1 MNIALIRHGVVETV
15 IVGTLEFAQT
25 LGYDD
30 CVETNEAGIGWT
42 WDGETFTAPQQPEP
56 EPEPVKPR
64 HITRLA
70 FLQRI
75 TMNEH
80 VAIELASMHDGGKE
94 ITDPYNIRA
103 ATLRKMLQLVNAA
116 TWIDLDRPDTRG
128 LVMQLEGMGM
138 LQPGRA
144 LEILDA
150 EIQPVEM
157 PTSDGYTSAPL

>member
-1 MNIALIRHGVVETV
+1 MNIALIRHGVVENV

-25 LGYDD
+25 LGYDA

-42 WDGETFTAPQQPEP
+42 WDGETFTAPPQPEP
-56 EPEPVKPR
+56 EPDPVLPR

-75 TMNEH
+75 TMPEH
-80 VAIELASMHDGGKE
+80 VAIELASIHDPASD
-94 ITDPYNIRA
+94 TATQVRA

-128 LVMQLEGMGM
+128 MVQQIEAMGM
-138 LQPGRA
+138 LAPGRA
-144 LEILDA
+144 LEILDGEILPIERPA
-150 EIQPVEM
+150 EGVGMAE
-157 PTSDGYTSAPL
+157 SS

>member
-1 MNIALIRHGVVETV
+1 MTIALIRNGVVENV

-25 LGYDD
+25 LGYDA
-30 CVETNEAGIGWT
+30 CVETDEAGIGWT
-42 WDGETFTAPQQPEP
+42 WDGVTLSPPNAPDPEP
-56 EPEPVKPR
+56 EVLTR

-80 VAIELASMHDGGKE
+80 VAIELASIHDPASD
-94 ITDPYNIRA
+94 TATQVRA

-128 LVMQLEGMGM
+128 MVQQIEAMGM
-138 LQPGRA
+138 LAPGRA
-144 LEILDA
+144 LEILDGEILPIERPTA
-150 EIQPVEM
+150 ESGM
-157 PTSDGYTSAPL
+157 AAPL

>member
-1 MNIALIRHGVVETV
+1 MNIALIRNGVVENV

-25 LGYDD
+25 LGYDA

-42 WDGETFTAPQQPEP
+42 YDGETFTAPPQPEP
-56 EPEPVKPR
+56 EPEPVLPR

-80 VAIELASMHDGGKE
+80 VAIELASE
-94 ITDPYNIRA
+94 TDASMPIDVRIRG

-116 TWIDLDRPDTRG
+116 SWIDLDRPDTREM
-128 LVMQLEGMGM
+128 VMQLEQMG
-138 LQPGRA
+138 LLAPGRA
-144 LEILDA
+144 LEILDN
-150 EIQPVEM
+150 EILPIEV
-157 PTSDGYTSAPL
+157 PTVDANLQAPL

>member
-1 MNIALIRHGVVETV
+1 MTIALIRNGVVENV

-25 LGYDD
+25 LGYDA

-42 WDGETFTAPQQPEP
+42 WDGVTLSPPNVPDPEP
-56 EPEPVKPR
+56 EVLPR

-80 VAIELASMHDGGKE
+80 VAIELASIHDPASD
-94 ITDPYNIRA
+94 TATQVRA

-128 LVMQLEGMGM
+128 MVQQIEAMG
-138 LQPGRA
+138 LLAPGRA
-144 LEILDA
+144 LEILDGEILPIERPTEGVGMA
-150 EIQPVEM
+150 E
-157 PTSDGYTSAPL
+157 SA